1 MALIF
6 LFLIENCKR
15 LVEIARKNSIL
26 IACDDI
32 YNLLYYGDGLPP
44 HRLFCYD
51 KQTDPEYKAGNVVSN
66 GSFSKIFSPAL
77 RFGWIECSPRIAKIF
92 KLS

>member
-1 MALIF
+1 MALIL

-15 LVEIARKNSIL
+15 LVEIARKSSIL
-26 IACDDI
+26 IACDDV

-44 HRLFCYD
+44 HRLFCND
-51 KQTDPEYKAGNVVSN
+51 KQTDPEYEAGNIVSN

-77 RFGWIECSPRIAKIF
+77 CFGWIECSPRIAKIF
-92 KLS
+92 RL